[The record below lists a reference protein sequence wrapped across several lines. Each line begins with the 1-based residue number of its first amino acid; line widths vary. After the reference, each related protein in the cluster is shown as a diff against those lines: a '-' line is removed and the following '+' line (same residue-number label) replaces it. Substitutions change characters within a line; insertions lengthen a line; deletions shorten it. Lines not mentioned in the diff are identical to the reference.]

1 MMRRHAP
8 RRGSILIL
16 VLAVLAMLT
25 ILGGT
30 LSRSIYNRALSVQ
43 YVRHGGTP
51 HVTHATIGEGAAG
64 APSNEGSYGSPTISA
79 GGDDRLRSGT
89 DR

>member
-1 MMRRHAP
+1 MRRRYAP

-25 ILGGT
+25 ILGAM
-30 LSRSIYNRALSVQ
+30 LSRSVYHRALSVQ

-51 HVTHATIGEGAAG
+51 HVPHATIGKGANG
-64 APSNEGSYGSPTISA
+64 APSNEGSYGSPTIRA
-79 GGDDRLRSGT
+79 GGDDRLGSGT